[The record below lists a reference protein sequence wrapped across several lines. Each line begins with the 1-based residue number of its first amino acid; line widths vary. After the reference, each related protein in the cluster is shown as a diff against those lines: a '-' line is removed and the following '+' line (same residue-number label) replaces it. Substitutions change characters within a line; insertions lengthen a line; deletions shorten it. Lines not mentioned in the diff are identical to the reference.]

1 MGRVN
6 LMIRVLLL
14 QDPFTS
20 NNWGGVQTMTQTLQL
35 ALQEQGFEVT
45 ALPWQQTKFV
55 KLLYEA
61 RHSDV
66 LVASHNFG
74 PTYCGVTLKTLT
86 RKPLVSWVHGPLLE
100 VLQMSKASCWK
111 RRWLKHVYGYVDRF
125 VCVSQ
130 TTEHSLL
137 GFLSGARAQTKDN
150 SHRGNSSTTSSGKTP
165 RTLVIPNGL
174 TPLTGNTESFVSDV
188 NTTSSTNLSIGYIG
202 RLSQEKRPHLLLET
216 MRALPD
222 DAHLSVVGDGVL
234 RPELEDAGKDLMV
247 NGRLKF
253 LGRQDSNR
261 NLYMPYQVTLL
272 TSKYEGCPMTALESL
287 VCGVPCLALPIPA
300 LQELFEQDAP
310 YLLAQDETPQAL
322 AIAVLNLMRMPD
334 KQVQRD
340 MARIVSE
347 HSFKKFA
354 CDWESILL
362 DLFHTT
368 KRKS

>member
-1 MGRVN
+1 MSLNHPV
-6 LMIRVLLL
+6 RVLLL
-14 QDPFTS
+14 QDPVTS

-45 ALPWQQTKFV
+45 ALPWQQTKFGE
-55 KLLYEA
+55 LLYEA

-74 PTYCGVTLKTLT
+74 PTYCGVALKTLA

-100 VLQMSKASCWK
+100 VLQMSKASFWK

-130 TTEHSLL
+130 TTENSLL
-137 GFLSGARAQTKDN
+137 GFLSGSRAQTKDN
-150 SHRGNSSTTSSGKTP
+150 SLRGNSSTTSSGKTP

-174 TPLTGNTESFVSDV
+174 TPLPGNTESIVCNV
-188 NTTSSTNLSIGYIG
+188 NTPSSKNLSIGYIG

-216 MRALPD
+216 LRALPD

-234 RPELEDAGKDLMV
+234 RPELENAGKDLMAS
-247 NGRLKF
+247 GRLKF
-253 LGRQDSNR
+253 LGRQDSNQ
-261 NLYMPYQVTLL
+261 NLYTPYRVTLL

-287 VCGVPCLALPIPA
+287 ACGVPCVALPIPA

-310 YLLAQDETPQAL
+310 YLLAHEETPQAL
-322 AIAVLNLMRMPD
+322 AIAVLNLMRMP
-334 KQVQRD
+334 KEQVQQD
-340 MARIVSE
+340 MVRIVSK
-347 HSFKKFA
+347 HSLMLFA
-354 CDWESILL
+354 NSWQTVINEAIN
-362 DLFHTT
+362 
-368 KRKS
+368 

>member
-1 MGRVN
+1 MPSTHPA
-6 LMIRVLLL
+6 RVLLL
-14 QDPFTS
+14 QNPATS

-45 ALPWQQTKFV
+45 ALPWQQTKFI

-61 RHSDV
+61 RHSDI

-74 PTYCGVTLKTLT
+74 PTYCGVALKTLAH
-86 RKPLVSWVHGPLLE
+86 KPLVSWVHGPMLE
-100 VLQMSKASCWK
+100 VLQMSKASLWK

-137 GFLSGARAQTKDN
+137 GFLAGTRTQTNDN
-150 SHRGNSSTTSSGKTP
+150 SNRGNSSITSSGKTP
-165 RTLVIPNGL
+165 RTVVIPNGL

-202 RLSQEKRPHLLLET
+202 RLSEEKRPHLLLET
-216 MRALPD
+216 LRALPD

-234 RPELEDAGKDLMV
+234 RPELENAGKDLMA

-253 LGRQDSNR
+253 LGRQISNQ
-261 NLYMPYQVTLL
+261 NLYTPYQVTLL

-287 VCGVPCLALPIPA
+287 ACGVPCVALPSPA
-300 LQELFEQDAP
+300 MRELFAQEAP
-310 YLLAQDETPQAL
+310 YLLAHDETPQAL
-322 AIAVLNLMRMPD
+322 AIAVLNLIRMP
-334 KQVQRD
+334 KEQVQKD
-340 MARIVSE
+340 IARITSK
-347 HSFKKFA
+347 HSLPQFGHSWRIA
-354 CDWESILL
+354 IQSLIN
-362 DLFHTT
+362 
-368 KRKS
+368 